1 MRLPPPPRYLP
12 LLVVALTGDRF
23 VERIAEER
31 GVEMS
36 SVAFVG
42 DGRNDRFIAAA
53 VGFSIA
59 FNGAEELRRV
69 TTAHVE
75 QRRGEE
81 DFLPVLDLLKGWF
94 KSKGLA

>member
-1 MRLPPPPRYLP
+1 
-12 LLVVALTGDRF
+12 
-23 VERIAEER
+23 
-31 GVEMS
+31 
-36 SVAFVG
+36 
-42 DGRNDRFIAAA
+42 